1 VPANELAA
9 NPDPKGAI
17 LFVEDDHDLR
27 VLVRMLLE
35 SRGYPVYTAAN
46 GSEAIDLLGQIP
58 MPRLVVADLQMPI
71 MDGWE
76 FVRRLQ
82 GQSTLAT
89 LPVVIQSSEDRTP
102 PGGVAAVMR
111 KPVDVAA
118 LLAVVARHCD

>member
-1 VPANELAA
+1 VLANEPLLQ
-9 NPDPKGAI
+9 PEPKGAV

-46 GSEAIDLLGQIP
+46 GSEAMNLLAQIP

-76 FVRRLQ
+76 FVRRLK
-82 GQSTLAT
+82 GQATLAT

-102 PGGVAAVMR
+102 PGGIAAIMR

-118 LLAVVARHCD
+118 LLAVVARHCG